1 MSKLDTPE
9 FPQIERFSRSLLH
22 RVFEPK
28 FAKLCSMYE
37 RGRGSIF
44 DKQCETNCNKPV
56 SSGQS
61 FQSYVLVKIMYQK
74 WKYFFFIH
82 FANLYKEVLFDIQLL
97 PSSFLFTF
105 CRVELNRFI
114 TPKYYTFSFISFSHS
129 YPTYTR
135 KGWCPRTGKGQRLMG
150 ILAVTEYGSV

>member
-22 RVFEPK
+22 RVLEPK

-61 FQSYVLVKIMYQK
+61 FQSYVLVKSIENEK
-74 WKYFFFIH
+74 GFKIL
-82 FANLYKEVLFDIQLL
+82 FANLY
-97 PSSFLFTF
+97 
-105 CRVELNRFI
+105 
-114 TPKYYTFSFISFSHS
+114 
-129 YPTYTR
+129 
-135 KGWCPRTGKGQRLMG
+135 
-150 ILAVTEYGSV
+150 

>member
-22 RVFEPK
+22 RVLEPK

-61 FQSYVLVKIMYQK
+61 FQSYVLVKSIENEKGFLNSFCQS
-74 WKYFFFIH
+74 
-82 FANLYKEVLFDIQLL
+82 LL
-97 PSSFLFTF
+97 
-105 CRVELNRFI
+105 
-114 TPKYYTFSFISFSHS
+114 
-129 YPTYTR
+129 
-135 KGWCPRTGKGQRLMG
+135 
-150 ILAVTEYGSV
+150 GSTI